1 MTGPKRI
8 NREPKYVK
16 SIKENK
22 RSFCIIL
29 HIPAHKIYF
38 IPANGLLAIFKLE
51 DTWERESI
59 LLFYFR
65 YGHVYLARV
74 RSTKQIVALKILSKK
89 QI

>member
-1 MTGPKRI
+1 MTGPNYL

-16 SIKENK
+16 LIKENK
-22 RSFCIIL
+22 RNSYIIL
-29 HIPAHKIYF
+29 RIPTHKIYF
-38 IPANGLLAIFKLE
+38 IHANGLLVIFRLE
-51 DTWERESI
+51 DIWERESI
-59 LLFYFR
+59 LFTYFR